1 MGMIVKARSGEWCG
15 GIALLGYHWAAMEG
29 QNTCQEKSPD

>member
-15 GIALLGYHWAAMEG
+15 GIAPLGYHWATMEG